1 MGDNFLALFCHL
13 FCKLGV
19 SHAIFR
25 GDKIVFLVS
34 QLHEHSLVKAE
45 TIALPMSLNSFDAV
59 MSGTEDLLVFSTLIL
74 A

>member
-19 SHAIFR
+19 SHAIIQ
-25 GDKIVFLVS
+25 GDKIVFS
-34 QLHEHSLVKAE
+34 FAATEHILVKAE
-45 TIALPMSLNSFDAV
+45 TIALPMSLNSFDAM
-59 MSGTEDLLVFSTLIL
+59 MSGTEDLLVLSTLIL